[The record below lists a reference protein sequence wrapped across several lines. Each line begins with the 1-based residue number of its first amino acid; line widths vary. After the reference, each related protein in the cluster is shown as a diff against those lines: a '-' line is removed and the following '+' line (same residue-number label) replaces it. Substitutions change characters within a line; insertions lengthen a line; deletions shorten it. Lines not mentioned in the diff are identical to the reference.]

1 MGHSHKT
8 YGEDYILTAI
18 RACLCF
24 DFVRRKIYEITGYSL
39 FHAERKFKQVFF
51 VFDEAA
57 ACPWVY
63 RSVNQVLGGNLA
75 LSELFGQQNPF
86 AEKIRVVCCSTATQG
101 LYRGMLSTQSSFDP
115 VVMRPCSDLY
125 ERIMEGMDDYKSRKN
140 FIGRLVKN
148 PIFDKLVENRGCGL
162 VAAEVVRNAVE
173 GSPAELDM
181 ESLTE
186 EQKQLFDN
194 SDEEGAY
201 SIAGSIVADQYR
213 KSNGSSGKHI
223 EDLKRIVATCVR
235 ALLCCPKKGYLPIIN
250 DTNVIKMGM
259 LSVVSSPMKDGSKD
273 RKLEVEMSSVQLV
286 LGAMLYGDRSLL
298 TKNPTGRPFALFS
311 ASFFSLLL
319 DSCSSSYYGGKTDV
333 SLSAFLRP
341 LSQTATGDYSS
352 KMDHISVSSVLVSN
366 ERIEVPEKVQTY
378 LRVLRE
384 LLKDNNGRAF
394 VLVNGRGTG
403 YADLIAKSGNIL
415 FLIHCEKDAKTTTKN
430 VPTALEK
437 MGFSSSDSPALDTFV
452 ESLDMSGPNLKE
464 QLEHFMSKSAPEEG
478 EVHTT
483 VKYLPLL
490 RGKLL
495 TRLLMKELGCSI
507 AVPVVM
513 RRKPRSVDTKEKCIK
528 YVEKYSFQSFGWNG
542 PAALVLVG
550 GSIERSAI
558 ISA

>member
-1 MGHSHKT
+1 M
-8 YGEDYILTAI
+8 
-18 RACLCF
+18 
-24 DFVRRKIYEITGYSL
+24 
-39 FHAERKFKQVFF
+39 
-51 VFDEAA
+51 
-57 ACPWVY
+57 
-63 RSVNQVLGGNLA
+63 
-75 LSELFGQQNPF
+75 
-86 AEKIRVVCCSTATQG
+86 VVCCSTATQG
-101 LYRGMLSTQSSFDP
+101 LYRNMLSTQSSFDP
-115 VVMRPCSDLY
+115 VIMRPGRKVY
-125 ERIMEGMDDYKSRKN
+125 EGIVEGMDDYKTRKN
-140 FIGRLVKN
+140 FIGRLVEN
-148 PIFDKLVENRGCGL
+148 PFFAKLVENRGCGV

-186 EQKQLFDN
+186 EQKQLFDS

-213 KSNGSSGKHI
+213 KSNGWDDKPV

-235 ALLCCPKKGYLPIIN
+235 ALLCCPKKGYLPIVN

-259 LSVVSSPMKDGSKD
+259 LSVVSSPMKDGSKY

-286 LGAMLYGDRSLL
+286 LGAMFYGDRSLL
-298 TKNPTGRPFALFS
+298 TKNPTGRPLALFS

-341 LSQTATGDYSS
+341 LSQTTIGDYSA
-352 KMDHISVSSVLVSN
+352 KVDHTSVSSVLVSN

-384 LLKDNNGRAF
+384 LLRDNNGRAF
-394 VLVNGRGTG
+394 VLVNGRGTV
-403 YADLIAKSGNIL
+403 YADLIAKSANIL
-415 FLIHCEKDAKTTTKN
+415 FLIHCEKDAKSTTEN

-437 MGFSSSDSPALDTFV
+437 MGFSGSDSPAVDSFV
-452 ESLDMSGPNLKE
+452 ESLDMSGPNLEE
-464 QLEHFMSKSAPEEG
+464 QVEHFMAKSAPEEG

-483 VKYLPLL
+483 LESLPLL
-490 RGKLL
+490 GGKLL

-507 AVPVVM
+507 AVPMVM
-513 RRKPRSVDTKEKCIK
+513 RRKPRSADTKEKCIK
-528 YVEKYSFQSFGWNG
+528 YVEKYSFHSFGWNG

-550 GSIERSAI
+550 GSIDRSAI

>member
-1 MGHSHKT
+1 
-8 YGEDYILTAI
+8 
-18 RACLCF
+18 
-24 DFVRRKIYEITGYSL
+24 
-39 FHAERKFKQVFF
+39 
-51 VFDEAA
+51 
-57 ACPWVY
+57 
-63 RSVNQVLGGNLA
+63 
-75 LSELFGQQNPF
+75 
-86 AEKIRVVCCSTATQG
+86 
-101 LYRGMLSTQSSFDP
+101 MLSTQSSFDP
-115 VVMRPCSDLY
+115 VVMRPRRKLY
-125 ERIMEGMDDYKSRKN
+125 EGIVEGMDDYKTRKN

-148 PIFDKLVENRGCGL
+148 PFFEKLVENRGCGV

-186 EQKQLFDN
+186 EQKELFDS

-201 SIAGSIVADQYR
+201 SIAGSIASIVADQYR
-213 KSNGSSGKHI
+213 KSNGSSGKPI

-235 ALLCCPKKGYLPIIN
+235 ALLCCPKKGYLPIVN

-259 LSVVSSPMKDGSKD
+259 LSVVSSPMKDGSKY

-319 DSCSSSYYGGKTDV
+319 DSCSSSYYGGKTDA

-341 LSQTATGDYSS
+341 LSQTAIGDYSA
-352 KMDHISVSSVLVSN
+352 KVDHISVSSVLVSH
-366 ERIEVPEKVQTY
+366 ERIEMPEKVQTY

-384 LLKDNNGRAF
+384 LLRDNNGKAF

-403 YADLIAKSGNIL
+403 YADLIAKSGKIL

-437 MGFSSSDSPALDTFV
+437 MGFSGTDSPAVDAFV
-452 ESLDMSGPNLKE
+452 ESLDMSGPNLEE
-464 QLEHFMSKSAPEEG
+464 QMEHFMNKSAPEEG

-483 VKYLPLL
+483 VESLPLL

-513 RRKPRSVDTKEKCIK
+513 HRKPRSADTKEKWIK

>member
-1 MGHSHKT
+1 
-8 YGEDYILTAI
+8 
-18 RACLCF
+18 
-24 DFVRRKIYEITGYSL
+24 
-39 FHAERKFKQVFF
+39 
-51 VFDEAA
+51 
-57 ACPWVY
+57 
-63 RSVNQVLGGNLA
+63 
-75 LSELFGQQNPF
+75 
-86 AEKIRVVCCSTATQG
+86 
-101 LYRGMLSTQSSFDP
+101 
-115 VVMRPCSDLY
+115 
-125 ERIMEGMDDYKSRKN
+125 
-140 FIGRLVKN
+140 
-148 PIFDKLVENRGCGL
+148 
-162 VAAEVVRNAVE
+162 
-173 GSPAELDM
+173 M

-186 EQKQLFDN
+186 EQKELFDS

-201 SIAGSIVADQYR
+201 SIAGSIASIVADQYR
-213 KSNGSSGKHI
+213 KSNGSSGKPI

-235 ALLCCPKKGYLPIIN
+235 ALLCCPKRGYLPIVN

-286 LGAMLYGDRSLL
+286 LGAMFYGDRSLF
-298 TKNPTGRPFALFS
+298 TTNPTGRPFVLFP
-311 ASFFSLLL
+311 ASFFSLLI
-319 DSCSSSYYGGKTDV
+319 DSCSSFYYGGKTDV

-341 LSQTATGDYSS
+341 LSQTAIGDYSA

-384 LLKDNNGRAF
+384 LLRDNNGRAF
-394 VLVNGRGTG
+394 VLVNGRGTV
-403 YADLIAKSGNIL
+403 YADLIAKSANIL

-437 MGFSSSDSPALDTFV
+437 MGFSGSDSPAVDAFV
-452 ESLDMSGPNLKE
+452 ESLDMSGPNLEE
-464 QLEHFMSKSAPEEG
+464 QLENVMNKSAPEEG

-483 VKYLPLL
+483 VECLPLL

-495 TRLLMKELGCSI
+495 TLLLMKELGCSI

-513 RRKPRSVDTKEKCIK
+513 RREPRSADTKEKWIK